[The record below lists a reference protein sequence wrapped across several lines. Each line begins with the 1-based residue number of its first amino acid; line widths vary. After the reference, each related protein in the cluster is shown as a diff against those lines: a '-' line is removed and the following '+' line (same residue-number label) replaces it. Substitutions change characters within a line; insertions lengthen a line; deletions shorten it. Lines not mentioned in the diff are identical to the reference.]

1 MKSII
6 MKCEE
11 KGTPK
16 GKKEEEGEEKYEEKK
31 KGSWQRKQ
39 KGKKKEPLEQFIRS
53 IPIARKISLL
63 HRQIP
68 VSTLSSLMWMWV

>member
-16 GKKEEEGEEKYEEKK
+16 GGKKKKYEKEK

-39 KGKKKEPLEQFIRS
+39 NGKKKEPLKQFVRS
-53 IPIARKISLL
+53 IPVARKISLL

-68 VSTLSSLMWMWV
+68 VSTLSMWMWV